1 MNLLRVVV
9 CFLSLGVITVDAAL
23 TAKPQ
28 TEALKQKKA
37 GDLLLQPFVFQPRSG
52 EKVDAEIGRLSV
64 PENRKDPN
72 TKLIELVFIRFK
84 STSASPGPPII
95 YLAGGPGG
103 SGIATARG
111 TRFPLFMAMRE
122 VGDVIAFDQR
132 ATGNSTPDLDCP
144 QTLDYPLDRAG
155 AREEFLR
162 QLKQKSRECA
172 EHWKSKGVDLAG
184 YNTNES
190 ADDIESLRVALGA
203 EKVSLWGISYG
214 THLALATIRRHE
226 KRIHQAILAGV
237 EGPAHSFKLP
247 SNIQE
252 NLEKINRLVKADAS
266 LNKQIPDLI
275 AMMKTV
281 LERLEKQ
288 PLQLEA
294 TNPQTRERVKVTV
307 GRFDLERLT
316 ASVVGNEAVAQ
327 IPAIYHALFNG
338 NTSHPLIS
346 VLAGRVFAQRR
357 GQLGSAM
364 PFAMDCAS
372 GVSKNR
378 RERILR
384 EARGSLLRD
393 SIDFPFPDVCE
404 GWGVPDLG
412 EGFRSAVKSSVPAL
426 FISGTL
432 DARTPVSNAEEVR
445 KGFATSVHLIIDGA
459 VHSDPLFLSSPRIKD
474 VMLEFMKEK
483 PISTTRITLPP
494 MRFAP
499 VSQ

>member
-1 MNLLRVVV
+1 
-9 CFLSLGVITVDAAL
+9 
-23 TAKPQ
+23 
-28 TEALKQKKA
+28 
-37 GDLLLQPFVFQPRSG
+37 
-52 EKVDAEIGRLSV
+52 V

-72 TKLIELVFIRFK
+72 TKLIELVFVRFK
-84 STSASPGPPII
+84 STSATPGPPII

-103 SGIATARG
+103 SGIAAARG

-122 VGDVIAFDQR
+122 VADVIALDQR
-132 ATGNSTPDLDCP
+132 ATGNSAPDLDCP
-144 QTLDYPLDRAG
+144 QTLDYPLDRPG
-155 AREEFLR
+155 DREEILR
-162 QLKQKSRECA
+162 LFKQKARECA
-172 EHWKSKGVDLAG
+172 EHWKSKGVDLSA

-226 KRIHQAILAGV
+226 KSIHQAILAGI

-247 SNIQE
+247 SNIQA
-252 NLEKINRLVKADAS
+252 NLEKINLLVKADAS

-275 AMMKTV
+275 AMMKSV

-288 PLQLEA
+288 PIQLE
-294 TNPQTRERVKVTV
+294 TTDQQTRQNVKVTI

-327 IPAIYHALFNG
+327 IPAIYHALFHG
-338 NTSHPLIS
+338 NMSNPILS
-346 VLAGRVFAQRR
+346 VLPRRVYAERR
-357 GQLGSAM
+357 GQIGSAM

-372 GVSKNR
+372 GVSKER
-378 RERILR
+378 RQRILS
-384 EARGSLLRD
+384 EARGTLLRN
-393 SIDFPFPDVCE
+393 SIDFPFPEVCE

-412 EGFRSAVKSSVPAL
+412 EGFRSPVKSKVPTL

-445 KGFATSVHLIIDGA
+445 KGFAKSVHLIIDGA
-459 VHSDPLFLSSPRIKD
+459 VHSDPLFLSSPKVKE
-474 VMLEFMKEK
+474 VMLEFLKEK
-483 PISTTRITLPP
+483 PISTTRITLGP

-499 VSQ
+499 VGQ